1 MLTLTRCNWIQ
12 FSVEAR
18 LFRTASGCF
27 VHDKVIR
34 IQFVR
39 LTRTFMGHQQNSS
52 AKYKAIIILFGMEK
66 GMERREIP
74 ARKKSHE
81 RNSRI
86 AITTQTIQLEQ
97 IVAEHFLWLE
107 TYCNAKIRS

>member
-1 MLTLTRCNWIQ
+1 
-12 FSVEAR
+12 
-18 LFRTASGCF
+18 
-27 VHDKVIR
+27 
-34 IQFVR
+34 
-39 LTRTFMGHQQNSS
+39 MGHQQNSS

-107 TYCNAKIRS
+107 TYCSAKIRSWCVYNKEELLVNYPAFKIE